1 MAISEADAYR
11 RLREAARAVDP
22 ALVVERGSIHWVD
35 GPYAGVYYDLVLGD
49 AHALLFL
56 PADDLEA
63 PDADA
68 RLLERLGAAR
78 RYLGEFTTARGTSIP
93 AGPARASRGTPGPRP

>member
-1 MAISEADAYR
+1 MGRSETEVYR
-11 RLREAARAVDP
+11 RLHEVARAIDP
-22 ALVVERGSIHWVD
+22 ALVVERGSIRWVD
-35 GPYAGVYYDLVLGD
+35 APYAGVYYNLLLGD

-68 RLLERLGAAR
+68 RLRDRLEAAR
-78 RYLGEFTTARGTSIP
+78 RYLAGFTTTRGAAIP
-93 AGPARASRGTPGPRP
+93 AGPGRAPRRP

>member
-1 MAISEADAYR
+1 MTRSEDEFYR
-11 RLREAARAVDP
+11 RLRGAARAVDP
-22 ALVVERGSIHWVD
+22 ALVVERGSIRWVD
-35 GPYAGVYYDLVLGD
+35 APYAGVYYNLLLGD

-68 RLLERLGAAR
+68 RLRDRLAAAR
-78 RYLGEFTTARGTSIP
+78 RYLAGFTTARGAAIP
-93 AGPARASRGTPGPRP
+93 VAGADRSSRRP